1 MKILAAIL
9 KRYNAN
15 TRDSNVGDCVKRS
28 LSVAFRT
35 DYDEVSR
42 ELNRIKR
49 DIGGIAFNN
58 LRVVD
63 QFLSRR
69 NITTTASWTT
79 IQAGERPT
87 VEVFA
92 DEHPIGTFLLL
103 SGDPKEAQFH
113 GRTNH
118 MVCIVDGVI
127 YDSWDSRNEVVV
139 RFVKV
144 NSSASVDDV
153 DTLDDWIDEICR
165 DLVEYISK
173 LDAQCKP
180 YLDVVPGF
188 DGNDR
193 TDKYTHEIY
202 VWVKVLRGTEGPQRD
217 WDTPYYVTGE
227 EISHRIVIKWNPRL
241 SSEANLVNIVK
252 KSKQKIYDWVY
263 MIRKDLKD
271 HYDSLSTETNI
282 QYRGSK
288 SKLMTF
294 PEWVRPLITYYRD
307 NGNPEYEDKYAVY
320 IDALPD
326 DPRADSSPEVYFRGD
341 TLREIKD
348 QIADYKDR
356 FLRPDYDY

>member
-1 MKILAAIL
+1 MKVLSAIL

-28 LSVAFRT
+28 LSVAFRM

-42 ELNRIKR
+42 ELNKIKR
-49 DIGGIAFNN
+49 DIGGSAFNN

-63 QFLSRR
+63 QFLGRR
-69 NITTTASWTT
+69 NITTWTMMP
-79 IQAGERPT
+79 AGVRPT

-92 DEHPIGTFLLL
+92 DEHSIGTFLLL
-103 SGDPKEAQFH
+103 SGNPKEAQFR
-113 GRTNH
+113 GITNH

-144 NSSASVDDV
+144 NSSVSVDNT

-165 DLVEYISK
+165 DIAEYINK
-173 LDAQCKP
+173 LDTQCKP

-188 DGNDR
+188 DSNER
-193 TDKYTHEIY
+193 TDKYTYEIY
-202 VWVKVLRGTEGPQRD
+202 FGVRVLKGTEGPQRD
-217 WDTPYYVTGE
+217 WGTPYYRTGE
-227 EISHRIVIKWNPRL
+227 GMSHRIVVKWNPRL
-241 SSEANLVNIVK
+241 NSEANLANIVK

-271 HYDSLSTETNI
+271 HYDSLSIEKNI
-282 QYRGSK
+282 QYHGPK

-307 NGNPEYEDKYAVY
+307 DGNPEYEDKYKMY

-348 QIADYKDR
+348 QLADYKDR
-356 FLRPDYDY
+356 FLRLDYDY

>member
-1 MKILAAIL
+1 
-9 KRYNAN
+9 
-15 TRDSNVGDCVKRS
+15 
-28 LSVAFRT
+28 
-35 DYDEVSR
+35 
-42 ELNRIKR
+42 
-49 DIGGIAFNN
+49 
-58 LRVVD
+58 
-63 QFLSRR
+63 
-69 NITTTASWTT
+69 
-79 IQAGERPT
+79 
-87 VEVFA
+87 
-92 DEHPIGTFLLL
+92 
-103 SGDPKEAQFH
+103 
-113 GRTNH
+113 

-127 YDSWDSRNEVVV
+127 YDSWDSRNEAVV

-144 NSSASVDDV
+144 NSSASVDDDV

-227 EISHRIVIKWNPRL
+227 EISHRIVVKWNPRL

-282 QYRGSK
+282 HYRGSK

-307 NGNPEYEDKYAVY
+307 NGNPEYDKYDMR
-320 IDALPD
+320 IEALPE
-326 DPRADSSPEVYFRGD
+326 DPRAKSSPEVIFVAD
-341 TLREIKD
+341 TLKELKVCLEVYRTHY
-348 QIADYKDR
+348 AR
-356 FLRPDYDY
+356 FGYDY

>member
-1 MKILAAIL
+1 
-9 KRYNAN
+9 
-15 TRDSNVGDCVKRS
+15 
-28 LSVAFRT
+28 
-35 DYDEVSR
+35 
-42 ELNRIKR
+42 
-49 DIGGIAFNN
+49 
-58 LRVVD
+58 
-63 QFLSRR
+63 
-69 NITTTASWTT
+69 
-79 IQAGERPT
+79 
-87 VEVFA
+87 
-92 DEHPIGTFLLL
+92 
-103 SGDPKEAQFH
+103 
-113 GRTNH
+113 

-127 YDSWDSRNEVVV
+127 YDSWDSRNQVVV

-153 DTLDDWIDEICR
+153 DTLDDRIDEICR

-193 TDKYTHEIY
+193 TDEYTQEIY

-227 EISHRIVIKWNPRL
+227 KISHRIVIKWNPRL

-341 TLREIKD
+341 TLREIKN

>member
-28 LSVAFRT
+28 LSVAFRM

-49 DIGGIAFNN
+49 DIGANAFNN

-63 QFLSRR
+63 QFLGRR
-69 NITTTASWTT
+69 NTTAWTT

-92 DEHPIGTFLLL
+92 DEHSIGTFLLL

-227 EISHRIVIKWNPRL
+227 EISHRIVVKWNPRL

-282 QYRGSK
+282 QYRGPK

-307 NGNPEYEDKYAVY
+307 DGNPEYGDKYDMR
-320 IDALPD
+320 IEALPE
-326 DPRADSSPEVYFRGD
+326 DPRAKSSPEVIFVAD
-341 TLREIKD
+341 TLKELK
-348 QIADYKDR
+348 AYLEDYRTSYAR
-356 FLRPDYDY
+356 FGYDY

>member
-1 MKILAAIL
+1 MKILSAIL

-15 TRDSNVGDCVKRS
+15 TRDLSVGDCVKRS

-103 SGDPKEAQFH
+103 SGDSSGAQFR

-127 YDSWDSRNEVVV
+127 YDSWDSRNQVVV

-153 DTLDDWIDEICR
+153 DTLDDRIDEICR

-193 TDKYTHEIY
+193 TDEYTQEIY

-227 EISHRIVIKWNPRL
+227 KISHRIVIKWNPRL

-294 PEWVRPLITYYRD
+294 PEWVRPLITY
-307 NGNPEYEDKYAVY
+307 

-326 DPRADSSPEVYFRGD
+326 DPRADSSPEVYFKGD

>member
-1 MKILAAIL
+1 MKILSAIL

-15 TRDSNVGDCVKRS
+15 TRDLSVGDCVKRS

-49 DIGGIAFNN
+49 DIGGSAFNN

-63 QFLSRR
+63 KYLSRR
-69 NITTTASWTT
+69 NITAWTT

-92 DEHPIGTFLLL
+92 DEHSIGTFLLL
-103 SGDPKEAQFH
+103 SGDSSGAQFR
-113 GRTNH
+113 GISDH

-144 NSSASVDDV
+144 NSSASVDNI

-188 DGNDR
+188 ANNER
-193 TDKYTHEIY
+193 TDKYTYEIY
-202 VWVKVLRGTEGPQRD
+202 FGVKVLKGTEGPQRD
-217 WDTPYYVTGE
+217 WDTPYYVTGG

-241 SSEANLVNIVK
+241 SSEANLANIVK

-271 HYDSLSTETNI
+271 HYDSVSFEKNV

-307 NGNPEYEDKYAVY
+307 NGNPEYEDKYVVY

-326 DPRADSSPEVYFRGD
+326 DPRADSLPEVYFRGD

>member
-1 MKILAAIL
+1 MKILSAIL

-15 TRDSNVGDCVKRS
+15 TRDLSVGDCVKRS

-69 NITTTASWTT
+69 NITTTDSWTT

-103 SGDPKEAQFH
+103 SGDSSGAQFR

-127 YDSWDSRNEVVV
+127 YDSWDSRNQVVV

-227 EISHRIVIKWNPRL
+227 KISHRIVIKWNPRL

-282 QYRGSK
+282 QYHGSK

-294 PEWVRPLITYYRD
+294 PAWVRPLVIDYID
-307 NGNPEYEDKYAVY
+307 NGNPEYEHKFKMY
-320 IDALPD
+320 IEALPE
-326 DPRADSSPEVYFRGD
+326 DPRAKSSPEVLFVAD
-341 TLREIKD
+341 TLRELKVCLE
-348 QIADYKDR
+348 DYRTRYAR
-356 FLRPDYDY
+356 FGYDY

>member
-28 LSVAFRT
+28 LSVAFRM

-49 DIGGIAFNN
+49 DIGANAFNN

-63 QFLSRR
+63 QFLGHR
-69 NITTTASWTT
+69 NTTAWTT

-92 DEHPIGTFLLL
+92 DEHSIGTFLLL
-103 SGDPKEAQFH
+103 SGDPKESQFR
-113 GRTNH
+113 GITNH
-118 MVCIVDGVI
+118 MICIVDGVI

-144 NSSASVDDV
+144 NSSASADNI

-165 DLVEYISK
+165 DIAEYISK
-173 LDAQCKP
+173 LDTQCKP

-188 DGNDR
+188 DSNER
-193 TDKYTHEIY
+193 TDQYTYEIY
-202 VWVKVLRGTEGPQRD
+202 FGVKVLKGTEGPQRD
-217 WDTPYYVTGE
+217 WDTPYYRTGE
-227 EISHRIVIKWNPRL
+227 GISHRIVVKWNPRL
-241 SSEANLVNIVK
+241 NSDANLANIVK

-271 HYDSLSTETNI
+271 HYDSLSVEPNI
-282 QYRGSK
+282 QYHGPK

-307 NGNPEYEDKYAVY
+307 DGNPEYADKYDMR
-320 IDALPD
+320 IEALPE
-326 DPRADSSPEVYFRGD
+326 DPRAKSSPEVIFVAD
-341 TLREIKD
+341 TLKELK
-348 QIADYKDR
+348 AYLEDYRTSYAR
-356 FLRPDYDY
+356 FGYDY